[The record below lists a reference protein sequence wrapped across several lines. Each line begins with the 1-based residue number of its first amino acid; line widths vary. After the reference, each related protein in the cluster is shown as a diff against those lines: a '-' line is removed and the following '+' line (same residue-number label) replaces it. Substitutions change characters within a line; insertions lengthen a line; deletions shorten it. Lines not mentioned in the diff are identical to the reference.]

1 MWVFCGGMFRSA
13 STLQFQITTRLVKD
27 AGVGEQIGWIDAYRF
42 AEIQRTHTHKPGFK
56 VVKVHVCTE
65 SIQAE
70 FLQDNALGIY
80 IFRDVRDVFS
90 SYLKQRQKSFQ
101 FIWNE
106 GFLETCLNN
115 YKIWT
120 TLPNTL
126 VSTYQRV
133 MDNPP
138 EEVLRIAHHLNL
150 DINLEECQQIADD
163 YSLESQQQRI
173 ECFRKQLLQTPLNPN
188 DHREIVDYHDE
199 ETLLHMNHID
209 SAKRGRWREDL
220 LPEEVALIEEKVIE
234 WCNQHSYNPS
244 LFLQKSNALLS
255 TSVEL

>member
-27 AGVGEQIGWIDAYRF
+27 ADMGEQIGWIDAYRF
-42 AEIQRTHTHKPGFK
+42 AETQRTYGNKEGFK

-65 SIQAE
+65 PIQAE
-70 FLQDNALGIY
+70 FTQNNALGIY

-90 SYLKQRQKSFQ
+90 SYLKQRQKSFK
-101 FIWNE
+101 FLWDE
-106 GFLETCLNN
+106 SFLETCLNN

-120 TLPNTL
+120 SLPNML
-126 VSTYQRV
+126 ISTYQEV
-133 MDNPP
+133 MDNLP
-138 EEVLRIAHHLNL
+138 EEVHRIAQHLNL
-150 DINLEECQQIADD
+150 KVSPAECKKIADE

-173 ECFRKQLLQTPLNPN
+173 KRFRNQLLQTPLNPN

-209 SAKRGRWREDL
+209 SAKHGRWREDL
-220 LPEEVALIEEKVIE
+220 SPEEVTLIEEKVME
-234 WCNQHSYNPS
+234 WCNQNSYNPS
-244 LFLQKSNALLS
+244 IFLQQTNTLLSNAS
-255 TSVEL
+255 